1 MKVFCQLYL
10 FAVLCTSVYSLAIK
24 VRIANNIS
32 YEYIMCHLLLLR
44 IGNIF
49 THHVAFTYRKRYR
62 MKKMKLWWFIRVP
75 KSKMIKCFK
84 TEEVVPLH
92 QMMLQLMYQYPRI
105 IGSTTMVE
113 SKNLDTATK
122 TQLAL
127 LNCLV
132 RIPHLTM
139 EPTVQM
145 MLGLIIVLVAKLLGR
160 STSIQENANLSD
172 TEDVM
177 GL

>member
-1 MKVFCQLYL
+1 M
-10 FAVLCTSVYSLAIK
+10 
-24 VRIANNIS
+24 
-32 YEYIMCHLLLLR
+32 
-44 IGNIF
+44 
-49 THHVAFTYRKRYR
+49 
-62 MKKMKLWWFIRVP
+62 P

-105 IGSTTMVE
+105 IGLTTMVE

-122 TQLAL
+122 TQLVS